1 MIKQEGRGISLGGDL
16 YIGSGRTRRRNG
28 LAGFFEGFEVKL
40 YTFLHGFFN
49 RLSRSR
55 NREACLG

>member
-1 MIKQEGRGISLGGDL
+1 
-16 YIGSGRTRRRNG
+16 
-28 LAGFFEGFEVKL
+28 VKL